1 MFLFYRG
8 GCGLSPSQ
16 RYDGHRVFVVENK
29 ESELDK
35 KTNFWQDDG
44 KHEKMLS
51 NQDYQYLPGYY
62 SKIDGG
68 SWFRSMRESKEPNM
82 EKFVK
87 VGNKYALIFRTEY
100 INPGYDKKW
109 CAPILRV
116 QVLSTAEIKG
126 SNFGVPTPC
135 K

>member
-51 NQDYQYLPGYY
+51 EIEWSEY
-62 SKIDGG
+62 SEIDGG

>member
-8 GCGLSPSQ
+8 GCSLSPEQ

-51 NQDYQYLPGYY
+51 NELPGYY
-62 SKIDGG
+62 SEIDGG